1 MPTNLPELEQ
11 YLCRRE
17 VSLGMRISSLIRSS
31 LTNEQFVSLGEKV
44 LGSATIAEKE
54 INAASVRRLNRAIDA
69 RRQHLTTKAS
79 N

>member
-1 MPTNLPELEQ
+1 
-11 YLCRRE
+11 
-17 VSLGMRISSLIRSS
+17 MRISSLIRSS
-31 LTNEQFVSLGEKV
+31 VTNEQFISLGEKV